1 MVGVLRI
8 PNSMNLQSYKVNE
21 DLEGIKTNLLMDNI
35 DWYDVLHRQLLVSRV
50 NELAYSIPNYSSDQV
65 YFFEF
70 WHEVRDG

>member
-50 NELAYSIPNYSSDQV
+50 NELAYSIPNYSSDQE

-70 WHEVRDG
+70 